1 MSRAVP
7 FSFLGTA
14 QGVLPSAARPQAK
27 AWWATA
33 LRVFRAT
40 WAEKTCKNVAPTPR
54 VTIIQREGGEMQETT
69 THTEPT
75 RTQTSKKT
83 TTRDEEGERER
94 EREREKRSARF
105 PSDPDWRSRLWVKTL
120 APCWIGC
127 SALMGGMAVNGQA
140 WVEGVR

>member
-1 MSRAVP
+1 
-7 FSFLGTA
+7 
-14 QGVLPSAARPQAK
+14 
-27 AWWATA
+27 
-33 LRVFRAT
+33 
-40 WAEKTCKNVAPTPR
+40 
-54 VTIIQREGGEMQETT
+54 MQETT

-120 APCWIGC
+120 APCWIEC
-127 SALMGGMAVNGQA
+127 SHGRHGNKRPGLGGRCKGSQCTLRSA
-140 WVEGVR
+140 RKI